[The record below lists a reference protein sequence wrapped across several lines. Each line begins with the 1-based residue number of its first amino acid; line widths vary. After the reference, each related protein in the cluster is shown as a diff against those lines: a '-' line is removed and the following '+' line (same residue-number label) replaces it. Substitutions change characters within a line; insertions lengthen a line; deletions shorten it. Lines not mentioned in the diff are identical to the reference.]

1 MYFKCRSVWKYAT
14 DSPCL
19 DGKGN
24 LMKNLPALALA
35 SMLILSGCDRLG
47 IGNPFSGKGNSAE
60 AKRLKRFWSNWSATM
75 SKAKPSKLLTTTH
88 SKTKHLPISAYR
100 ISAEWSNVWA

>member
-1 MYFKCRSVWKYAT
+1 MK
-14 DSPCL
+14 
-19 DGKGN
+19 
-24 LMKNLPALALA
+24 KNLPALALA

-47 IGNPFSGKGNSAE
+47 IGNPFSGKEISCGSE
-60 AKRLKRFWSNWSATM
+60 ETKEILVKLVPTM
-75 SKAKPSKLLTTTH
+75 SKVKPSKLLTTTH